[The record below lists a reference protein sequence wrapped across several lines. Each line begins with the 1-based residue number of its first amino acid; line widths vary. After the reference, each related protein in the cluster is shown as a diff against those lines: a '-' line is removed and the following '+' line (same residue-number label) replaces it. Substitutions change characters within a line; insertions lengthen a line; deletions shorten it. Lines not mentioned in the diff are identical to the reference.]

1 MFLFFKTFLYVFGTL
16 FAVMNPIGAVPV
28 FLSIAQHCRSYER
41 RISLAKR
48 TSVAVFMTLITF
60 ALLGEW
66 IFKFFGSTIDA
77 FAIAGGILLFRM
89 ALEMLSGHLSTI
101 KITHEEEE
109 EAVSLS
115 EIAIIPLAIP
125 LISGPGSI
133 TTVMIHMA
141 KSSDYLGKIV
151 VILAIFVASLS
162 VYLVLMSAEKVQR
175 RLGRVGIRL
184 ITRMMGLI
192 LASMAVQLVINGIKG
207 AFGL

>member
-1 MFLFFKTFLYVFGTL
+1 MLLFFKTFLYVFAAL

-28 FLSIAQHCRSYER
+28 YLSIVQQCKSYEG

-48 TSVAVFMTLITF
+48 TSVAVFMTLMTF
-60 ALLGEW
+60 ALVGEW
-66 IFKFFGSTIDA
+66 IFKFFGATIDA

-101 KITHEEEE
+101 KITREEEE
-109 EAVSLS
+109 EAVTLS

-133 TTVMIHMA
+133 TTVMIYMA
-141 KSSDYLGKIV
+141 KNTSYLGKV
-151 VILAIFVASLS
+151 AVLLAIVVASLS
-162 VYLVLMSAEKVQR
+162 VYIVLMSAEKVQR
-175 RLGRVGIRL
+175 KLGKVGIRL